1 MPPRATLRS
10 HKSLTAT
17 RSTMMVFATC
27 LMVLLT
33 VGLIVGRGL
42 VFTAQAQGSP
52 TYDQVLAK
60 AQAAIASRDAGTPGW
75 GLELRA
81 SAMFFNRLGFP
92 NEALDALTLVIQTP
106 EDATEHAF
114 ALRQRGQY
122 RRDLG
127 DPLGALDDFERAATV
142 MESQPGV
149 ASEHMATGHPTSY
162 ASIQLQRANT
172 LAALGRIDEAIDV
185 NATLFDPQMQTR
197 LTEATAAGAF
207 LRQSRLLRKR
217 GDDQAALDYLDELY
231 RRFPEYGYEDGR
243 AIAIL
248 RSRAKLR
255 ESLHGDPENPSQQY
269 IDELLAIWDS
279 QELQRHPKVVPV
291 GVDLINAARL
301 LGDVE
306 ERFAWAVEVLD
317 MIDSR
322 EDEWLDSE
330 WAKAPGGA
338 RDRRVAALRDTL
350 DGHRLVVYSSLRAAH
365 KWGRMD
371 LSIRAFEGLLEI
383 ARTDE
388 QRQELEATLAD
399 LRAR

>member
-1 MPPRATLRS
+1 MLPRATLRS
-10 HKSLTAT
+10 HKSLTGT
-17 RSTMMVFATC
+17 RPTMKQFAIC
-27 LMVLLT
+27 LMV
-33 VGLIVGRGL
+33 GLGLASICLAVALGL
-42 VFTAQAQGSP
+42 VFTTQAQDAP
-52 TYDQVLAK
+52 THDQLRAK
-60 AQAAIASRDAGTPGW
+60 VRAATASRDAGTPGW
-75 GLELRA
+75 GDELRE
-81 SAMFFNRLGFP
+81 SAMLLNRLGFS
-92 NEALDALTLVIQTP
+92 NEAIDALTLVIQTP
-106 EDATEHAF
+106 ENAREHAS

-122 RRDLG
+122 RLDSG
-127 DPLGALDDFERAATV
+127 EKVGGLDDLDRAAAI
-142 MESQPGV
+142 MEGKSGMASGRGV
-149 ASEHMATGHPTSY
+149 SY
-162 ASIQLQRANT
+162 ASVQLQRANT
-172 LAALGRIDEAIDV
+172 LAAMGRVDEAIDV
-185 NATLFDPQMQTR
+185 NSTLLDPQLQASIP
-197 LTEATAAGAF
+197 EATAAGAY

-217 GDDQAALDYLDELY
+217 GDDQAALDSLDELY
-231 RRFPEYGYEDGR
+231 RRFPAYGYEDGY

-255 ESLHGDPENPSQQY
+255 ESLHGDPDNPSQQY

-317 MIDSR
+317 MIENR
-322 EDEWLDSE
+322 ENEWLDSA
-330 WAKAPGGA
+330 WAEAPGGA

-350 DGHRLVVYSSLRAAH
+350 IEHRRVVYSSLRAAH

-371 LSIRAFEGLLEI
+371 LSIRAFEGLIEI
-383 ARTDE
+383 AKTDE

>member
-1 MPPRATLRS
+1 
-10 HKSLTAT
+10 
-17 RSTMMVFATC
+17 MMLQFAIC
-27 LMVLLT
+27 LMV
-33 VGLIVGRGL
+33 GLGL
-42 VFTAQAQGSP
+42 AFTSPAQDSP

-60 AQAAIASRDAGTPGW
+60 AQAAIASRDAGSSGW
-75 GLELRA
+75 GQELRE
-81 SAMFFNRLGFP
+81 SAMLFNQLGFP
-92 NEALDALTLVIQTP
+92 NEAIDALTLVIQTP
-106 EDATEHAF
+106 ENPTEHAF

-122 RRDLG
+122 RMDLG
-127 DPLGALDDFERAATV
+127 DQIGGLDDLDQAANI
-142 MESQPGV
+142 METEPG
-149 ASEHMATGHPTSY
+149 MALTNRTSY

-172 LAALGRIDEAIDV
+172 LAAMGHVDEAIDV
-185 NATLFDPQMQTR
+185 NSVLLDPR
-197 LTEATAAGAF
+197 LQDGIPEVTAAGAF

-217 GDDQAALDYLDELY
+217 GDDQAALDSLDELY
-231 RRFPEYGYEDGR
+231 RRFATHGYEDGS

-279 QELQRHPKVVPV
+279 QELQRHPEVVPV

-317 MIDSR
+317 MIENR
-322 EDEWLDSE
+322 ENEWLDRA
-330 WAKAPGGA
+330 WAEAADGA
-338 RDRRVAALRDTL
+338 KDRRVAALRDTL
-350 DGHRLVVYSSLRAAH
+350 IDHRRVVYSSLRAAH

-371 LSIRAFEGLLEI
+371 LSIRAFEGLIEI
-383 ARTDE
+383 AKTDE